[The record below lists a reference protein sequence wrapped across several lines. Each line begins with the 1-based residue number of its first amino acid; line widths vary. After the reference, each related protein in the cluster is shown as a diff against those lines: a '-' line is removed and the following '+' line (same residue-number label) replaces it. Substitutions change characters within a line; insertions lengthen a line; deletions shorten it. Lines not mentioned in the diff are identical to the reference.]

1 MNSLI
6 DKYVPL
12 EKITQKEFKRRYK
25 PWISD
30 SILQKIDKK
39 NKTFKQYVKCKD
51 SPRKK
56 QLLTE
61 FKEII
66 NEITF

>member
-1 MNSLI
+1 MTIFS
-6 DKYVPL
+6 K
-12 EKITQKEFKRRYK
+12 
-25 PWISD
+25 
-30 SILQKIDKK
+30 KIDKK

-61 FKEII
+61 FKGLK
-66 NEITF
+66 NEITFLTRNSNKGYYENYFSKNKDNLRKT